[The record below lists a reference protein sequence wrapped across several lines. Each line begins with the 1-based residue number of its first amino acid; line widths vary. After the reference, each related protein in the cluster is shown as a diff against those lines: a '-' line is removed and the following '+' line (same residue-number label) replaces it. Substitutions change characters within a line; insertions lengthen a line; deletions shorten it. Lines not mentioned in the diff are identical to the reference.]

1 MQVPADLLF
10 IIYKSSRSQLENQTS
25 YNLYLDYQL
34 IPSTDYRGK
43 IRYFDRNQES
53 FKYLD
58 EDQRLDIHL
67 DFSKALFEIGNYHR
81 FVQCADPLIEQV
93 IMNNVYVHN
102 GDKIFEELLFKKS
115 AALFNLRKYDEAIR
129 ILQSLVKIDK
139 EHVMAK
145 RLFALC
151 IRKRGKSWYDLS
163 KAAAIVLLFSA
174 VSILFVELV
183 IVSSFF
189 LEYLEPVILLRN
201 VLILS
206 ASALLIG
213 REMAMFWCIRGEVY
227 R

>member
-1 MQVPADLLF
+1 M
-10 IIYKSSRSQLENQTS
+10 ENQTS

-43 IRYFDRNQES
+43 IRYFDRHQSS
-53 FKYLD
+53 FDYLD

-67 DFSKALFEIGNYHR
+67 DFSNALFEVGNYHR
-81 FVQCADPLIEQV
+81 FVQSADPLIEQV
-93 IMNNVYVHN
+93 IVNNVYEHN
-102 GDKIFEELLFKKS
+102 GEKIFEGLLFKKS
-115 AALFNLRKYDEAIR
+115 AALFNLRKYEEAIL

-139 EHVMAK
+139 EHVLAK

-163 KAAAIVLLFSA
+163 KGIAIVLLFSS
-174 VSILFVELV
+174 VSILFAELV
-183 IVSSFF
+183 IVSSFYI
-189 LEYLEPVILLRN
+189 EYLESVMLLRN

-206 ASALLIG
+206 ATALLIG
-213 REMAMFWCIRGEVY
+213 RELAMIWCIRDEVY